1 MSGLAAGLARG
12 LAMYGQGRM
21 IAEEREAE
29 RQRQEAERQR
39 QMAMMKLQQDQ
50 FALQRE
56 QFEAG
61 QRQTALANKRV
72 AESDTNEAIGKGF
85 RPVGDQWDTFN
96 DLVGIDPSKAET
108 ITVNGQTMRKVAP
121 TQAFQQGIIQRREQE
136 NELQRKVAE
145 EKQRREQI
153 LGTIKDGPMR
163 ALAAQLPL
171 DELQKLTSG
180 RLKDMM
186 TPKAGPAPLTER
198 GDDGSMYFSTDGGR
212 SWQRSRVQGYDE
224 PPVSDATAPQ
234 SVPTMAPRSALDTIP
249 GSGFSRAAQPVAAA
263 QPPQRQPA
271 APRVGPFGKTGTP
284 KDVSPDEI
292 KAAGFAQRM
301 EQSAQAINSFE
312 DKGANPVRD
321 GVARGLGVLPI
332 VGESLRNSATD
343 PNRQKYWTAA
353 DNWIRANLRKESGA
367 AIGSDEMEG
376 ERRTYFPM
384 PGDDPATIAYKREL
398 RQTTE
403 AAMRQMAGRA
413 YTPWTPPQ
421 QSQNSGGL
429 TALERIYFGGR
440 R

>member
-186 TPKAGPAPLTER
+186 TPKAGPAPVSMQVIQTA
-198 GDDGSMYFSTDGGR
+198 DGPMAFNPRTGQAQPITANG
-212 SWQRSRVQGYDE
+212 Q
-224 PPVSDATAPQ
+224 PVGAPQ
-234 SVPTMAPRSALDTIP
+234 QVGGKMTEGQRRVSGLVGLAEAERRKLEELGTPNWWDRLMARVPGDLGEPLMSDKGQQYMSAAEAFARPYLYSVSGQNATEGEVKSTAKQSIP
-249 GSGFSRAAQPVAAA
+249 GVFTRPSTEQDMRERRARMVEGMRGIAGQSGSVNPADAARAQAVDAIRRGADPVAVKRRFEELTG
-263 QPPQRQPA
+263 QPW
-271 APRVGPFGKTGTP
+271 
-284 KDVSPDEI
+284 
-292 KAAGFAQRM
+292 
-301 EQSAQAINSFE
+301 E
-312 DKGANPVRD
+312 D
-321 GVARGLGVLPI
+321 
-332 VGESLRNSATD
+332 
-343 PNRQKYWTAA
+343 
-353 DNWIRANLRKESGA
+353 
-367 AIGSDEMEG
+367 
-376 ERRTYFPM
+376 
-384 PGDDPATIAYKREL
+384 
-398 RQTTE
+398 
-403 AAMRQMAGRA
+403 
-413 YTPWTPPQ
+413 
-421 QSQNSGGL
+421 
-429 TALERIYFGGR
+429 
-440 R
+440 